1 MQKKRLCKKTQ
12 RFMPFAKHTPRSR
25 RKNTALLCTQTSTRV
40 SQPKKKKNSTEDNK
54 I

>member
-1 MQKKRLCKKTQ
+1 MLCKKTH

-25 RKNTALLCTQTSTRV
+25 RKNTAFLCTQSSTRV
-40 SQPKKKKNSTEDNK
+40 SQPKKKKSTEDNK